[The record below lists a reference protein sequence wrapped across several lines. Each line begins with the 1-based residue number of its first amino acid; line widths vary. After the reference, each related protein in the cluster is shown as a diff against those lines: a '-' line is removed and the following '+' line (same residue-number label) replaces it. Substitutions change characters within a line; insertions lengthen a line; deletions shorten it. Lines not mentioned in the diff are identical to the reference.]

1 MRGYRFRPVWPGIAL
16 FALVMLRKIVWE
28 LLLSGDILHQPSA
41 TPGLETAMAVCQWL
55 FVAVFGNIS
64 FVLAELIILL
74 FH

>member
-1 MRGYRFRPVWPGIAL
+1 LNV
-16 FALVMLRKIVWE
+16 
-28 LLLSGDILHQPSA
+28 
-41 TPGLETAMAVCQWL
+41 